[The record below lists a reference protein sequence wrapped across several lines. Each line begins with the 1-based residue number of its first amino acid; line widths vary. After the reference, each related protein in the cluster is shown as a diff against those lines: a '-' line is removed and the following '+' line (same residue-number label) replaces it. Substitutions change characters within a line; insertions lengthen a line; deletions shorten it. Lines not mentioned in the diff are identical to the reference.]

1 MKKLIYTGAFALFA
15 MGFVACAEVEDEV
28 NDAMDE
34 VEITEE
40 SVSEET
46 TNELNQALDLQDEAE
61 QLDDELSEYLET
73 LIIFRHENIYHIR
86 CTNCFNGSIC
96 TNETRSNE
104 G

>member
-1 MKKLIYTGAFALFA
+1 MKKLIYTGAFALLA

-61 QLDDELSEYLET
+61 QLDDELSKYLET
-73 LIIFRHENIYHIR
+73 L
-86 CTNCFNGSIC
+86 
-96 TNETRSNE
+96 
-104 G
+104 